1 MCRKGFHLGPVP
13 IKGHEF
19 GLKLAPEEK
28 AGSDRLSEDAVR
40 VLPNGS
46 APVITPRSR
55 ATRKEPSA
63 RWRLLGSHS

>member
-28 AGSDRLSEDAVR
+28 QDLIAFLKT
-40 VLPNGS
+40 L
-46 APVITPRSR
+46 
-55 ATRKEPSA
+55 
-63 RWRLLGSHS
+63 